1 MNDEKKIKD
10 LLARLVSMSP
20 EPPPYPEENLMAAPT
35 QRKRYNPVLMFAAG
49 AVVIAAVIVPVVL
62 LMDDE
67 VPIGAGTTT
76 TTIPA
81 TSTSAAP
88 VTTTI
93 PTETTSTVDATTT
106 TPVPAATTWEGVV
119 YLYQTPENSFLGN
132 PALVPVSLELTDLS
146 GSLLPGD
153 QFTEGLSAIGSGLP
167 ELPAASALMNAVPTN
182 VQIMELSSATIDGSG
197 VWIADMNEAFL
208 DGAGGLLADVTMLNQ
223 LIYTITHGEGTDAGV
238 VFTVGGQPV
247 EAFGSEGLDLTEP
260 VDRDTFIDDLNLIF
274 LTEPL
279 VALDG
284 EYQVSGRANV
294 FEAALMVRVEDGAGN
309 LVHEVPVTA
318 TCGTGCWGEFS
329 VAIPADLIVGGE
341 SVVTLFT
348 HSPQDGSEIDVITV
362 PIPAGD
368 VWAITVG

>member
-20 EPPPYPEENLMAAPT
+20 EPPPYPEENLMAAPAP
-35 QRKRYNPVLMFAAG
+35 RKRYNPVLMFAAG

-76 TTIPA
+76 TTIPV
-81 TSTSAAP
+81 TSTTTPPAS
-88 VTTTI
+88 TTI
-93 PTETTSTVDATTT
+93 PTETTTTVDATTT
-106 TPVPAATTWEGVV
+106 TVPAATTWEGIV
-119 YLYQTPENSFLGN
+119 YLYQSPGNSFLGN

-146 GSLLPGD
+146 GQLLPGD
-153 QFTEGLSAIGSGLP
+153 QFTEALGFIGPEMP
-167 ELPAASALMNAVPTN
+167 ELPAISALSNAVPPD
-182 VQIMELSSATIDGSG
+182 VQIVGLSATTVDGTP
-197 VWIADMNEAFL
+197 VWAAEMNEAFL
-208 DGAGGLLADVTMLNQ
+208 AGAGGLLADVTMLNQ
-223 LIYTITHGEGTDAGV
+223 LIYTITHGEGTDVGV
-238 VFTVGGQPV
+238 LFTVGGQPV

-260 VDRDTFIDDLNLIF
+260 VDRDTFIDDLGLIF

-279 VALDG
+279 VALEG

-294 FEAALMVRVEDGAGN
+294 FEAALMVRIEDGAGN
-309 LVHEVPVTA
+309 VVHEEPVMA

-329 VAIPADLIVGGE
+329 VGIPADLIVGGE

-348 HSPQDGSEIDVITV
+348 HSPEDGSMIDVITV

>member
-76 TTIPA
+76 TTIPP

-88 VTTTI
+88 VTTTA
-93 PTETTSTVDATTT
+93 PTETTSSVDATTT
-106 TPVPAATTWEGVV
+106 TPVPAATTWEGIV
-119 YLYQTPENSFLGN
+119 YLYQTPENSFLSN
-132 PALVPVSLELTDLS
+132 PALVPVTLELTDLS
-146 GSLLPGD
+146 GQLLTED
-153 QFTEGLSAIGSGLP
+153 QFTEALGFIGPEMP
-167 ELPAASALMNAVPTN
+167 ELPAISALSNAVPPDL
-182 VQIMELSSATIDGSG
+182 QIVGLSATTVDGTA
-197 VWIADMNEAFL
+197 VWAADMNEAFL
-208 DGAGGLLADVTMLNQ
+208 AGAGGLLADVTMLNQ
-223 LIYTITHGEGTDAGV
+223 LIYTITHGEGTDVGV
-238 VFTVGGQPV
+238 LFTVGGQPV

-260 VDRDTFIDDLNLIF
+260 VDRDTFIDDLGLIF

-279 VALDG
+279 VALEG

-294 FEAALMVRVEDGAGN
+294 FEAALMVRIEDGAGN
-309 LVHEVPVTA
+309 VVHEEPVMA

-329 VAIPADLIVGGE
+329 VGIPADLIVGGE

-348 HSPQDGSEIDVITV
+348 HSPEDGSMIDVITV

>member
-20 EPPPYPEENLMAAPT
+20 EPPPYPEENLMAAPAP
-35 QRKRYNPVLMFAAG
+35 RKRYNPVLMFAAG

-76 TTIPA
+76 TVPV
-81 TSTSAAP
+81 TSTTTPPAS
-88 VTTTI
+88 TTI

-106 TPVPAATTWEGVV
+106 SVPAATTWEGIV

-146 GSLLPGD
+146 GEPAED
-153 QFTEGLSAIGSGLP
+153 DYFTEALAALGSELP
-167 ELPAASALMNAVPTN
+167 ELEHGLANAVPPD
-182 VQIMELSSATIDGSG
+182 VQINSITGSETDTG
-197 VWIADMNEAFL
+197 HLVEVDMNEAFL

-223 LIYTITHGEGTDAGV
+223 LIYSVTWSPFLTNPEV
-238 VFTVGGQPV
+238 LFTVEGQPV

-260 VDRDTFIDDLNLIF
+260 VDRDTFIDDLGLIF

-309 LVHEVPVTA
+309 VVHEEPVMA
-318 TCGTGCWGEFS
+318 TCGTGCWGDFS

-348 HSPQDGSEIDVITV
+348 HSPEDGSMIDVVTV